1 MRMNPTRLIFLA
13 LLLFAM
19 TACGKNQP
27 SGIPETPPA
36 APALPAAPAPPPEA
50 NPVVQA
56 VAPVDSAPPPLDN
69 PIPAFDKTGFPDCD
83 DYIETYRQCLNSR
96 LGSDER
102 RAKAS
107 ELKASVRAIL
117 GNIARGVDPARVA
130 KQCKKSRALA
140 AKKLE
145 ALGCTL

>member
-1 MRMNPTRLIFLA
+1 MVPATNPPVTAPRA
-13 LLLFAM
+13 AASSGPPM
-19 TACGKNQP
+19 TAPVQRMP
-27 SGIPETPPA
+27 VA
-36 APALPAAPAPPPEA
+36 AAPAPEA
-50 NPVVQA
+50 TPAPA
-56 VAPVDSAPPPLDN
+56 VATLETAPPPLDN
-69 PIPAFDKTGFPDCD
+69 PIPEFDKTGFPDCD
-83 DYIETYRQCLNSR
+83 DYVELYRQCLNSR
-96 LGSDER
+96 LGSEER

-145 ALGCTL
+145 ALGCAL